1 MKSTLGYAKLSNGKK
16 SWSYLYFVKQSWGA
30 EQRRKLLNQD
40 EAEAKLAE
48 LLANNKLITEKDHPK
63 FHSWEFEA

>member
-1 MKSTLGYAKLSNGKK
+1 MKNTLGYAKLSNGKK

-30 EQRRKLLNQD
+30 ERHWKLLNQE
-40 EAEAKLAE
+40 EAEAKLTE
-48 LLANNKLITEKDHPK
+48 LLTNSKLIIEKDHPK